1 MRRKEG
7 SKGDEEGGKERRK
20 ERSQGNQRTWDVDPH
35 DLGFGS
41 GLAIPLSV
49 WSKQSC
55 DITEP
60 RGPLL
65 FCKWNGISNIC
76 LIELSWVEMSWYMI
90 RTLMSDKDDEGV
102 VMCLSDSSFGK
113 DFLRHVPAWTGFCR
127 SWILEFGA
135 LGWAFPLFWTYVQQL
150 FIEIKCVDPTY
161 LGAGN
166 GEVRITAGY
175 QCVCFLNC
183 FFRTMCL

>member
-1 MRRKEG
+1 MRREEKKEEK
-7 SKGDEEGGKERRK
+7 KGHKAIKEH
-20 ERSQGNQRTWDVDPH
+20 GMWIHMTWALGLSSPFPWVCDPSNH
-35 DLGFGS
+35 VTPLNLGALFSSVS
-41 GLAIPLSV
+41 GMVSV
-49 WSKQSC
+49 ISASQSC
-55 DITEP
+55 REWRWADIWL
-60 RGPLL
+60 GPL
-65 FCKWNGISNIC
+65 
-76 LIELSWVEMSWYMI
+76 WVI
-90 RTLMSDKDDEGV
+90 RKDDEGV

-113 DFLRHVPAWTGFCR
+113 DFLRHVPAWTGFWR

-166 GEVRITAGY
+166 GEVKITAGY

-183 FFRTMCL
+183 FIRTMCL